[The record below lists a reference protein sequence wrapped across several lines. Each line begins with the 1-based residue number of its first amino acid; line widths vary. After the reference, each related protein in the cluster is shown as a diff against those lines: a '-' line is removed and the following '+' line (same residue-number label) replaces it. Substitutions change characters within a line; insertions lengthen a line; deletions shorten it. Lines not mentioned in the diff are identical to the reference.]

1 MNLFRRK
8 SVTELQAEALTDHS
22 LKRALGALNLTLLG
36 IGAIIGTGIFVLTGT
51 VAALNSGPAVVL
63 SFTLAGVASIFA
75 ALCYSEFASLVPMAG
90 SAYTYGYATLGE
102 LIAWIIGWDLIL
114 EYALGA
120 VTVAIGWSGYVVS
133 FLKDVGINVPCS
145 LAAAR
150 GVVAPQCTA
159 PAVFNLPAVIIIA
172 IVTTLL
178 VIGIKESANVNNVIV
193 FIKVAVVLLF
203 IVAAAHAVNPAN
215 WHPFIPPNT
224 GDRGAFGW
232 TGVMAGAGLVFF
244 AYIGFDA
251 VSTAAQEAKNPQKDM
266 PIGIIGSLLICT
278 VLYILVSGIA
288 TGLMS
293 YKDLNVP
300 DPIAVAAD
308 HAGLGWMSSLIKLG
322 AIAGLSSVILVML
335 LGQSRVF
342 YSMARDGLLPQFVN
356 KVHPK
361 FQTPYITSI
370 VTGIAVAI
378 VASLLRVVSS
388 AQLYFAKQRLARD
401 PSTWWQ
407 ALGAGLPAWYV
418 WGLLSLVVVWLARR
432 FRVDRASFGRYF
444 FIHLGASLDVAL
456 LQLVAAVG
464 IQDLLHAAA
473 GAPYPFA
480 QKLVDDFT
488 IFFHWN
494 VLIYWAIVAVV
505 HAYDYH
511 HALEQRRVARPADR
525 LLVEDAGRS
534 FFVRTADVD
543 WIEAAKNYV
552 RLHVGDRTHLLRST
566 LAALEQRLDPER
578 FRRINRSALVNLD
591 RVRELQPWFH
601 GDAIII
607 LHTGTRVTLSRRYR
621 HNLLAPSAS

>member
-8 SVTELQAEALTDHS
+8 SVTELQQEAQSDHS
-22 LKRALGALNLTLLG
+22 LKRALGALNLTMLG

-51 VAALNSGPAVVL
+51 VAAQNAGPAVVL
-63 SFTLAGVASIFA
+63 SFILAGIASIFA

-133 FLKDVGINVPCS
+133 FLKGIGITFPCAFS
-145 LAAAR
+145 AAR
-150 GVVAPQCTA
+150 GLPVTCADGSTTTA
-159 PAVFNLPAVIIIA
+159 IFNLPAILIIA

-178 VIGIKESANVNNVIV
+178 VIGIKESADVNNVIV
-193 FIKVAVVLLF
+193 FVKMAVVLLF

-215 WHPFIPPNT
+215 WHPFIPANT

-288 TGLMS
+288 TGVMS

-308 HAGLGWMSSLIKLG
+308 HAGLGGWMAFMIKLG

-342 YSMARDGLLPQFVN
+342 YSMSRDGLLPPFVN
-356 KVHPK
+356 KIHPK

-370 VTGIAVAI
+370 VTGVAVAI
-378 VASLLRVVSS
+378 VASLLTVREAGNLVSIGTLLAFVIVSIGVMVLRVREPNLPRVFKTPAVFLVAPLGAIS
-388 AQLYFAKQRLARD
+388 ALYLMISLPWTTWERLIVWFVIGMIVYFTYSVRNSRLARK
-401 PSTWWQ
+401 T
-407 ALGAGLPAWYV
+407 
-418 WGLLSLVVVWLARR
+418 
-432 FRVDRASFGRYF
+432 
-444 FIHLGASLDVAL
+444 
-456 LQLVAAVG
+456 
-464 IQDLLHAAA
+464 
-473 GAPYPFA
+473 
-480 QKLVDDFT
+480 
-488 IFFHWN
+488 
-494 VLIYWAIVAVV
+494 
-505 HAYDYH
+505 
-511 HALEQRRVARPADR
+511 
-525 LLVEDAGRS
+525 
-534 FFVRTADVD
+534 
-543 WIEAAKNYV
+543 
-552 RLHVGDRTHLLRST
+552 
-566 LAALEQRLDPER
+566 
-578 FRRINRSALVNLD
+578 
-591 RVRELQPWFH
+591 
-601 GDAIII
+601 
-607 LHTGTRVTLSRRYR
+607 
-621 HNLLAPSAS
+621 